1 MKDLRIIA
9 FAVAILAIAALACS
23 PFGGGKASEV
33 AATAK
38 AVATEVK
45 SAGTPAPA
53 ATATK
58 SGSAPTSAPGGG
70 GGDNPLSLQDRQS
83 GLDKLKSYRM
93 RWQAQWSSTD
103 SGKTETASWDWQEEY
118 SSEPKALHWIWHI
131 VSQDQSQSADW
142 EVWQIDNTMYMRTK
156 EAGGDGQCTSFSS
169 DDQNSQLTKGLFN
182 PSMLGSVKD
191 AKYVGTDTV
200 NGISAKH
207 YKYDEKS
214 AALFGASKVAGEI
227 WVAVEGGY
235 VVKET
240 VAWNGGGGL
249 FGGKSNAKGEGKWTW
264 ELSDVNKAIP
274 IQAPEDCGGAATDI
288 PVMKDATDKST
299 FGDTLTYK
307 TPSKLTDVVAFY
319 QKQMPSAGWKLNGEP
334 EVSDEM
340 ATMEFAKGD
349 QTATIIL
356 SIEDDK
362 TQVMITVAK

>member
-1 MKDLRIIA
+1 MKELRIVA
-9 FAVAILAIAALACS
+9 FTLVVLAIAALACS
-23 PFGGGKASEV
+23 PVGGKASEV

-45 SAGTPAPA
+45 SVGTPAPA

-58 SGSAPTSAPGGG
+58 PGSAPTSAPGGG

-93 RWQAQWSSTD
+93 RWQAQWSGAD
-103 SGKTETASWDWQEEY
+103 SGKTETASWDWLEEY
-118 SSEPKALHWIWHI
+118 SSEPKALHWVWHI
-131 VSQDQSQSADW
+131 VSQDESKSVDW
-142 EVWQIDNTMYMRTK
+142 EIWQIGNTMYMQSK
-156 EAGGDGQCTSFSS
+156 EDGGDGQCTSFSS
-169 DDQNSQLTKGLFN
+169 DDQNNQLTKGLFN

-214 AALFGASKVAGEI
+214 AALFGATKVAGEI

-240 VAWNGGGGL
+240 VAWSGGTGL
-249 FGGKSNAKGEGKWTW
+249 FAQSGAKGDGKWTW

-274 IQAPEDCGGAATDI
+274 IKAPEGCGGAAADI
-288 PVMKDATDKST
+288 PVMKDATDKTT
-299 FGDTLTYK
+299 FGDTLAYK
-307 TPSKLTDVVAFY
+307 SPSKLADVAAFY
-319 QKQMPSAGWKLNGEP
+319 QKEMPAAGWKLTGEP

-340 ATMEFAKGD
+340 AMMEFAKGD
-349 QTATIIL
+349 QKANIIL
-356 SIEDDK
+356 SVDDDNV
-362 TQVMITVAK
+362 QVMITVEKP